1 MENLRKQIGA
11 NLRKYRLRAQLTQEQ
26 VAEKAG
32 ISVPFY
38 GNIESGNRLMSME
51 TLIALAN
58 TLGISTDCILLG
70 EIENIHIE
78 NIGALLRDKPEPF
91 TRKVEK
97 AVRSIV
103 EIFLEGEEG
112 GDLP

>member
-1 MENLRKQIGA
+1 MENLRKRIGS
-11 NLRKYRLRAQLTQEQ
+11 NLKKCRLNAQLTQEQ
-26 VAEKAG
+26 VAERAG

-58 TLGISTDCILLG
+58 VLGVSTDCILLG
-70 EIENIHIE
+70 EIENVHIE

-91 TRKVEK
+91 IIKTEK
-97 AVRSIV
+97 PVRSIV
-103 EIFLEGEEG
+103 DIFLDNED
-112 GDLP
+112 GDA